1 MRINLG
7 ETVCDQDK
15 NCYTDGVLVSAP
27 LTSTPGQVGNVDPD
41 SPFKVLSDNALPIS
55 LGIIIFFLLDTI
67 GPSGGGGGNRA
78 GGGGKRR

>member
-7 ETVCDQDK
+7 ETVCDKDK

-41 SPFKVLSDNALPIS
+41 SIVKVLMDNALPLMAFVAAIVVLNFS
-55 LGIIIFFLLDTI
+55 G
-67 GPSGGGGGNRA
+67 SGG
-78 GGGGKRR
+78 RRR